1 MRIFDT
7 NGDGELSEDEIN
19 HSAAAL
25 RKMDADRNGRL
36 TVDELRPSGPGG
48 QRNGGQRNGSQRNGG
63 ARGGQPQRQGGGGM
77 NNRPGGPGGQA
88 GRGGRGGAGGPGG
101 GRPGGGPGG
110 PDGNG
115 GPGGAGGGRGDA
127 AFVAQL
133 TELDTDKNGQLT
145 LTELPEHMHDA
156 FKVADEDKSG
166 SLNEKEQLVLAQ
178 QFRRDRL
185 PPAAEQGMERKNQPT
200 QGRRPTDH

>member
-1 MRIFDT
+1 
-7 NGDGELSEDEIN
+7 
-19 HSAAAL
+19 
-25 RKMDADRNGRL
+25 
-36 TVDELRPSGPGG
+36 
-48 QRNGGQRNGSQRNGG
+48 
-63 ARGGQPQRQGGGGM
+63 M

-88 GRGGRGGAGGPGG
+88 GRGGAGGPSG

-110 PDGNG
+110 PNGNG
-115 GPGGAGGGRGDA
+115 GRGGGGGRGDA